1 MRKEEFFD
9 RPDSCYF
16 VPEPKESAEYCRKNW
31 PEETAHILRVA
42 DEVCENYFLFDL
54 NWDMERTYD
63 PVIFEGEIDWS
74 IKPKGDPE
82 FVWQFNRHRFFI
94 CLGQAYWL
102 TGDEKYVKGFL
113 RLINDWMSR
122 VPLDETTQGGPWRML
137 ETGLRGETWTKA
149 IRYFR
154 GSELITEDFLD
165 RFAAC
170 LRAHAERLVVQGGD
184 ARLQSNWCVLEN
196 SGLLEIALA
205 LPQNEQTEEWIRIAL
220 DRLERSSR
228 VQVYADG
235 SQWEQSPM
243 YHNEVYHCLCCCV
256 YLARIN
262 GIPLPEVYAGRFR
275 RYGSGRRTEHG
286 RLSVWGS
293 GTEICGF

>member
-16 VPEPKESAEYCRKNW
+16 VPDPKESAEYCRKNW

-154 GSELITEDFLD
+154 GSELITEDFLE
-165 RFAAC
+165 RFAA
-170 LRAHAERLVVQGGD
+170 
-184 ARLQSNWCVLEN
+184 
-196 SGLLEIALA
+196 
-205 LPQNEQTEEWIRIAL
+205 
-220 DRLERSSR
+220 
-228 VQVYADG
+228 
-235 SQWEQSPM
+235 
-243 YHNEVYHCLCCCV
+243 
-256 YLARIN
+256 
-262 GIPLPEVYAGRFR
+262 
-275 RYGSGRRTEHG
+275 
-286 RLSVWGS
+286 
-293 GTEICGF
+293 

>member
-1 MRKEEFFD
+1 MENAGD
-9 RPDSCYF
+9 R
-16 VPEPKESAEYCRKNW
+16 
-31 PEETAHILRVA
+31 TARR
-42 DEVCENYFLFDL
+42 DL
-54 NWDMERTYD
+54 D
-63 PVIFEGEIDWS
+63 
-74 IKPKGDPE
+74 
-82 FVWQFNRHRFFI
+82 
-94 CLGQAYWL
+94 
-102 TGDEKYVKGFL
+102 
-113 RLINDWMSR
+113 
-122 VPLDETTQGGPWRML
+122 
-137 ETGLRGETWTKA
+137 KA

-170 LRAHAERLVVQGGD
+170 LRAHAERLVAQGGD

-243 YHNEVYHCLCCCV
+243 YHNEVIT
-256 YLARIN
+256 ASAAAFI
-262 GIPLPEVYAGRFR
+262 LPGSTGFRFR
-275 RYGSGRRTEHG
+275 KEWKNGCTAWQEP
-286 RLSVWGS
+286 
-293 GTEICGF
+293 I